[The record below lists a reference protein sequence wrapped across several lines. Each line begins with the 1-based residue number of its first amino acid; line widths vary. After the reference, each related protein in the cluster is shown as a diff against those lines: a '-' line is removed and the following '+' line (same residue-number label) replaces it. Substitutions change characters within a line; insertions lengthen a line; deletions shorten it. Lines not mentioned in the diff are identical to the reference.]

1 MKSFEK
7 YYFTAHENILLIHHA
22 KPAVLQVV
30 GPDSLDLLNRMST
43 NNLLPESPTRVLKTV
58 FTNANARIIDIVSV
72 IPEDQGFLLLCS
84 HDTPTIL
91 REWLS
96 GYIFFQDDVHLI
108 ESTVAWE
115 LYDFVGPKARGALNH
130 IKQLIGYSGEDL
142 LQIEGNYLWADSLGT
157 LPRYRL
163 FCHGN
168 LAREISSPGQR
179 FLLPVQNETLTELL
193 RIEAGQPAMGSEIT
207 QDSIPL
213 EVGLWDHISF
223 SKGCY
228 IGQEIIARM
237 ESRRKLARMLVGIRS
252 KEELKVGTSIQ
263 IDDGTIGVIT
273 SYAMSPRLGWIGLA
287 LVKPGSWNETTPLS
301 VGGVHDVQIRPLPF
315 E

>member
-1 MKSFEK
+1 MQSIEK
-7 YYFTAHENILLIHHA
+7 TYLAARNSNLLLHQS

-43 NNLLPESPTRVLKTV
+43 NDLQSGSIDRILKTI
-58 FTNANARIIDIVSV
+58 FTNANARIIDIVTV
-72 IPEDQGFLLLCS
+72 IAGEDGFLLLCWQ
-84 HDTPTIL
+84 DTPTIL

-108 ESTVAWE
+108 DSTTDWE
-115 LYDFVGPKARGALNH
+115 LFDFIGPKARNALNNY
-130 IKQLIGYSGEDL
+130 KL
-142 LQIEGNYLWADSLGT
+142 LEGDSRKGLHQIAGNYLWHEPLGT

-163 FCHGN
+163 LCHGN

-179 FLLPVQNETLTELL
+179 LLPPVQNKSLAELL
-193 RIEAGQPAMGSEIT
+193 RIEAGQPGMGLEIT
-207 QDSIPL
+207 RESIPL

-223 SKGCY
+223 SIGCY

-237 ESRRKLARMLVGIRS
+237 ASRQKLARTLVGIRS
-252 KEELKVGTSIQ
+252 KEEINVGTTLQ
-263 IDDGTIGVIT
+263 VDDRTIGMIT
-273 SYAMSPRLGWIGLA
+273 SFTRSPRLGWIGLA
-287 LVKPGSWNETTPLS
+287 LVKPGSLNETAPIS
-301 VGGVHDVQIRPLPF
+301 AGNVFDIRIQTLPF

>member
-1 MKSFEK
+1 MEMFEK
-7 YYFTAHENILLIHHA
+7 LYLAARKSKLLLHQS
-22 KPAVLQVV
+22 KPAVLQVI

-43 NNLLPESPTRVLKTV
+43 NDLQSGSIDCITKTI
-58 FTNANARIIDIVSV
+58 FTNVNARIIDIVTV
-72 IPEDQGFLLLCS
+72 IPGDQGFLLLCWQN
-84 HDTPTIL
+84 TPAIL

-108 ESTVAWE
+108 DSTTDWE
-115 LYDFVGPKARGALNH
+115 LFDFIGPEVRNALNNY
-130 IKQLIGYSGEDL
+130 KLLEGYPGEGL
-142 LQIEGNYLWADSLGT
+142 HQIEGNYLWHEPLGT

-163 FCHGN
+163 LCHGN

-179 FLLPVQNETLTELL
+179 FLSPVQNKFLAELL
-193 RIEAGQPAMGSEIT
+193 RIEAGQPSMGLEIT

-237 ESRRKLARMLVGIRS
+237 ESRQKLARTLVGVQS
-252 KEELKVGTSIQ
+252 KEEINVGTTLQ
-263 IDDGTIGVIT
+263 VDDRTIGMIT
-273 SYAMSPRLGWIGLA
+273 SFARSPRFGWIGLA
-287 LVKPGSWNETTPLS
+287 LVKPGSLNETVAIS
-301 VGGVHDVQIRPLPF
+301 AGNVNDIRIQPLPF